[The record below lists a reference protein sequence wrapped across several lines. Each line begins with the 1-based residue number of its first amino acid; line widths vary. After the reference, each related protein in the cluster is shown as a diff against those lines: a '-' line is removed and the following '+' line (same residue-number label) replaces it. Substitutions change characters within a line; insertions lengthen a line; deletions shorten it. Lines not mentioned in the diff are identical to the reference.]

1 MRKVQEK
8 LDNLKQQA
16 GYQHSF
22 GVVEEDDDQIE
33 HGIAGG
39 AQVPNEASEEE
50 DEAVPAQQAGSK
62 RSRTVWI
69 IIRLIGSQQMIST
82 THWSYNVLISN
93 SNSNWTKRLM
103 QCLQATLL

>member
-8 LDNLKQQA
+8 LDILKQQT
-16 GYQHSF
+16 GYQNSF
-22 GVVEEDDDQIE
+22 GVVEEDEDQIE

-50 DEAVPAQQAGSK
+50 DEAVPAQQPGSK

-69 IIRLIGSQQMIST
+69 PHRLIGIQQMIST
-82 THWSYNVLISN
+82 RQLTGHIIFSFRI
-93 SNSNWTKRLM
+93 
-103 QCLQATLL
+103 AT